1 MQVSSPASGTG
12 NVAGSP
18 ETTAMNKIVNLALS
32 VGHPSI
38 PSIIQ
43 EVAPLDNN

>member
-1 MQVSSPASGTG
+1 MQVPSATFGTG

-18 ETTAMNKIVNLALS
+18 ETTAMNKMVNLALS

-38 PSIIQ
+38 SSIIQ